1 MVAAPPDVPPD
12 ASMKTG
18 WARWRGPA
26 LFASVCLN
34 LFLVGLMIGGAV
46 SPRHRPH
53 WLGGPPHA
61 RMAEMPPGAPGQ
73 PGRPGGPG
81 REGGGPGGGGP
92 GPQLAF
98 RQAVQALPDVD
109 RRAFEEAMEAVRS
122 DIQSSQRELRQARQ
136 RVNDAIRAEPFSKDA
151 VLEAL
156 ADVRRRLQAIQL
168 RQHAGT
174 AEALEKLSPEVR
186 RQFAD
191 NLGQRGRP

>member
-1 MVAAPPDVPPD
+1 MVAAPPE
-12 ASMKTG
+12 ASANAQANAQAKTG

-34 LFLVGLMIGGAV
+34 LFLIGLMIGGAV

-53 WLGGPPHA
+53 WLGGPPPHA
-61 RMAEMPPGAPGQ
+61 RLGDGPPPGIAGRPGA
-73 PGRPGGPG
+73 PGGPG
-81 REGGGPGGGGP
+81 RDGGP

-98 RQAVQALPDVD
+98 RQAVQALPDTD
-109 RRAFEEAMEAVRS
+109 RRAFEEALEAVRG

-151 VLEAL
+151 VLDAL
-156 ADVRRRLQAIQL
+156 ADVRRRLEAIQL

-174 AEALEKLSPEVR
+174 AEALAKLSPEVR

>member
-1 MVAAPPDVPPD
+1 MVAAPPDAPANAP
-12 ASMKTG
+12 AKTG

-34 LFLVGLMIGGAV
+34 LFLIGLMIGGV
-46 SPRHRPH
+46 VPPRHRPH

-73 PGRPGGPG
+73 AMRPGAPG
-81 REGGGPGGGGP
+81 REGGGPASA
-92 GPQLAF
+92 QLAF
-98 RQAVQALPDVD
+98 RQAVQALPDAD
-109 RRAFEEAMEAVRS
+109 RRAFEEAMEGVRG

-136 RVNDAIRAEPFSKDA
+136 RVNEAIRAEPFSKDA

-156 ADVRRRLQAIQL
+156 ADVRRRLEAIQL

-174 AEALEKLSPEVR
+174 AEALTKLTPEVR

-191 NLGQRGRP
+191 NLSQRGRP